1 MREILFRGKRT
12 DDGEWAYGY
21 YVAFPNGQ
29 HIIVGD
35 SYCNYVYVQP
45 ETVGQYTGM
54 KDATGKRIFEG
65 DILADGNS
73 IAAIAEYCTTMFRL
87 RRVDNNYNMTWGATK
102 HLKVIGNIYEMWFYK
117 TTRDSCEKCNP
128 DISYPWYDAKEKVVC
143 VDVWTGKC
151 YYVYCRAEDEARA
164 RKKAQDMIAQYKEEK
179 EGIT

>member
-1 MREILFRGKRT
+1 MREILFRGKRA
-12 DDGEWAYGY
+12 DNGEWAYGY

-65 DILADGNS
+65 DILANEKK

-87 RRVDNNYNMTWGATK
+87 RRVDDNYTMTWGATK
-102 HLKVIGNIYEMWFYK
+102 HLKVIGNIHDMTMQDGKVTPNCQWLI
-117 TTRDSCEKCNP
+117 DNCCAIIL
-128 DISYPWYDAKEKVVC
+128 DKES
-143 VDVWTGKC
+143 
-151 YYVYCRAEDEARA
+151 
-164 RKKAQDMIAQYKEEK
+164 EES
-179 EGIT
+179 ENE